1 MLRETRNP
9 MRLRTIPRIVC
20 ALAVALMVSN
30 ADADI
35 IELVSGERI
44 EGKVVL
50 VTDDLV
56 YVETGDGV
64 VLLPRRTV
72 RSMGSTPAVAPS
84 AAPAGEVVT
93 VLKRL
98 QAAAA
103 SPTSHKEYAAQV
115 AQSRPVVA
123 KYLQESSAAPP
134 GGADAVRDAFALYEF
149 AAAAWESRLTNSAPA
164 SAAIGRSA
172 TIDRCPAL
180 QKVVANYPPATD
192 QETAWRRGVAIE
204 FEIPSILTCAS
215 EKVAEA
221 ERALK
226 R

>member
-1 MLRETRNP
+1 MGDAPRGG
-9 MRLRTIPRIVC
+9 RTIRQIVC
-20 ALAVALMVSN
+20 ALAVASMVAN
-30 ADADI
+30 ADADV

-44 EGKVVL
+44 EGKVVK

-56 YVETGDGV
+56 YVETGAGV
-64 VLLPRRTV
+64 VLLPRHSV
-72 RSMGSTPAVAPS
+72 RSMGSTPAAAPP

-93 VLKRL
+93 ALKGL

-103 SPTSHKEYAAQV
+103 SQVSQKDYAAKV

-123 KYLQESSAAPP
+123 KYLQDSGAAPP
-134 GGADAVRDAFALYEF
+134 RGVDAVRDAFSLYEF
-149 AAAAWESRLTNSAPA
+149 AAAVWESRLTNSAPA

-172 TIDRCPAL
+172 VIDRCPAL
-180 QKVVANYPPATD
+180 QKIVADYPPATD

-204 FEIPSILTCAS
+204 FEIARILTCAS

-221 ERALK
+221 EGALT

>member
-1 MLRETRNP
+1 M
-9 MRLRTIPRIVC
+9 
-20 ALAVALMVSN
+20 VAN
-30 ADADI
+30 ADADV

-44 EGKVVL
+44 EGKVVK

-56 YVETGDGV
+56 YVETGAGV
-64 VLLPRRTV
+64 VLLPRHSV
-72 RSMGSTPAVAPS
+72 RSMGSTPAVAPP

-93 VLKRL
+93 ALKGL

-103 SPTSHKEYAAQV
+103 SQISQKEYAARV

-123 KYLQESSAAPP
+123 KYLQEPGAAPP
-134 GGADAVRDAFALYEF
+134 RGVDAVRDAFALYEF
-149 AAAAWESRLTNSAPA
+149 AAAVWESRLTNSAPA

-172 TIDRCPAL
+172 VIDRCPAL
-180 QKVVANYPPATD
+180 QKVVADYPPATD

-204 FEIPSILTCAS
+204 FEIARVLTCAS

-221 ERALK
+221 EGALK
-226 R
+226 N